1 MRNYFYFLIAI
12 AGMFFLL
19 TAGTE
24 NSGGSQGAYTGSPG
38 DGGATCTNCHTGGT
52 ATPQDGWITTN
63 IPVDGYTPGE
73 TYTITATG
81 THSGVG
87 KFGFEV
93 TAEDNADAKTGTFV
107 ITNPDEN
114 KLTNDDQ
121 AVTHKA
127 AGTTPNGDMRTWT
140 FDWIAPAV
148 GTGDVTFYGAF
159 NAANGTG
166 NTMGDVIY
174 TTTATVVEHTVGVNE
189 IGGDNFE
196 VNLYPNPFTDF
207 IKVSVKDNEKQISR
221 IQLFNQSGSLVKS
234 VTTSNA
240 GEWKIDATDLNAG
253 MYFVVLESFDN
264 SSISKSVI
272 KL

>member
-1 MRNYFYFLIAI
+1 MKNYFYFLVAI
-12 AGMFFLL
+12 AGMIVFL
-19 TAGTE
+19 TAGIE

-38 DGGATCTNCHTGGT
+38 DGGNTCTNCHTGT

-63 IPVDGYTPGE
+63 IPVDGYIPGE

-81 THSGVG
+81 THSEVD

-93 TAEDNADAKTGTFV
+93 TAEDNLDAKTGTFV
-107 ITNPDEN
+107 ITNADEN
-114 KLTNDDQ
+114 QLANNDQ
-121 AVTHKA
+121 SVTHKA

-140 FDWIAPAV
+140 FDWIAPAM

-166 NTMGDVIY
+166 STSGDVIY
-174 TTTATVVEHTVGVNE
+174 TSNTTVMEHTVGLNE
-189 IGGDNFE
+189 IAGNDFE
-196 VNLYPNPFTDF
+196 VSLNPNPFTDY
-207 IKVSVKDNEKQISR
+207 IKVSVKDNEKQISS

-234 VTTSNA
+234 VTTSKG
-240 GEWKIDATDLNAG
+240 GEWQINASDLNAG

-264 SSISKSVI
+264 TSISKSVI

>member
-24 NSGGSQGAYTGSPG
+24 NSGGSQGAYSGSPG

-63 IPVDGYTPGE
+63 IPGDGYTPGE

-93 TAEDNADAKTGTFV
+93 TAEDNTDSKTGTFV
-107 ITNPDEN
+107 ISNPDEN

-159 NAANGTG
+159 NAANGNG

-174 TTTATVVEHTVGVNE
+174 TTNSTFMEHTVGVDEMANQ
-189 IGGDNFE
+189 DFE

-207 IKVSVKDNEKQISR
+207 IKVSVKDNEKQISS

-240 GEWKIDATDLNAG
+240 GEWKIDASDLNSG